1 MSTSGSGIRIAHR
14 TVYVNGEF
22 VRAEDAKVSVFDRGF
37 VFGDG
42 VYEVIPVIR
51 QRLMDR
57 KHALER
63 LDHSLSSTGI
73 GWPCSREALIA
84 VLEELL
90 MRDDLQEGYVYLQI
104 TRGVAERDFAL
115 PVGAQQGLVAWG
127 VPRSII
133 DHPLAI
139 NGVAVASVPDLRWK
153 RRDIK
158 SVNLLAQ
165 CLSKQMAVEQGGYE
179 GWMID
184 EGVVTE
190 GVTSS
195 AFIVRANTLITRAS
209 NGSILP
215 GIRRKVILRVAR
227 ENDIGLQ
234 EREFTLEEACIA
246 DEAFMSSAT
255 TLVLPVVNIDGRT
268 IGNGRPGPVTQK
280 LRALYVQTLLEEA
293 GVVAD

>member
-1 MSTSGSGIRIAHR
+1 MSAAASGIGIADR

-22 VRAEDAKVSVFDRGF
+22 VPAEAARISVFDRGF

-42 VYEVIPVIR
+42 VYEVIPVIQ
-51 QRLMDR
+51 QRLMDK

-63 LDHSLSSTGI
+63 LDRSLHSTGI
-73 GWPCSREALIA
+73 GWPCTREELIA
-84 VLEELL
+84 ILEELL
-90 MRDDLQEGYVYLQI
+90 VRDGLQEGYVYLQI
-104 TRGVAERDFAL
+104 TRGVAERDFAF
-115 PVGAQQGLVAWG
+115 PQHSHKSLVAWG
-127 VPRSII
+127 VSRSII
-133 DHPLAI
+133 DHPLAVA
-139 NGVAVASVPDLRWK
+139 GVAVVSVPDLRWK

-165 CLSKQMAVEQGGYE
+165 CMSKQMAVERGGFE

-184 EGVVTE
+184 DGVVTE

-195 AFIVRANTLITRAS
+195 AFIVRGNTLITRAS

-215 GIRRKVILRVAR
+215 GIRRKVILKMAR

-255 TLVLPVVNIDGRT
+255 TLVLPVVSIDGCQ
-268 IGNGRPGPVTQK
+268 IGDGRPGPVTQK
-280 LRALYVQTLLEEA
+280 LRTLYVQTLLKEA
-293 GVVAD
+293 CL

>member
-1 MSTSGSGIRIAHR
+1 MSAPGSGIRIADR

-22 VRAEDAKVSVFDRGF
+22 VRAEDARVSVFDRGF

-42 VYEVIPVIR
+42 VYEVVPVLR
-51 QRLMDR
+51 QRLMD
-57 KHALER
+57 KEHALER
-63 LDHSLSSTGI
+63 LDRSLHSTGI
-73 GWPCSREALIA
+73 GWPCTRAELIA
-84 VLEELL
+84 VVEELL
-90 MRDDLQEGYVYLQI
+90 ERDGLQEGYVYLQI
-104 TRGVAERDFAL
+104 TRGVAERDFAF
-115 PVGAQQGLVAWG
+115 PQHAQQSLVAWG

-139 NGVAVASVPDLRWK
+139 NGVAVISVPDLRWK

-165 CLSKQMAVEQGGYE
+165 CMSKQMAVQRGGYE

-195 AFIVRANTLITRAS
+195 AFIVRGNTLITRAS

-215 GIRRKVILRVAR
+215 GIRR
-227 ENDIGLQ
+227 
-234 EREFTLEEACIA
+234 
-246 DEAFMSSAT
+246 
-255 TLVLPVVNIDGRT
+255 
-268 IGNGRPGPVTQK
+268 
-280 LRALYVQTLLEEA
+280 
-293 GVVAD
+293 

>member
-1 MSTSGSGIRIAHR
+1 
-14 TVYVNGEF
+14 
-22 VRAEDAKVSVFDRGF
+22 
-37 VFGDG
+37 
-42 VYEVIPVIR
+42 VYEVIPVIH
-51 QRLMDR
+51 QRLMDK

-63 LDHSLSSTGI
+63 LDRSLHSTGI
-73 GWPCSREALIA
+73 GWPCSREELIA
-84 VLEELL
+84 VLQELL
-90 MRDDLQEGYVYLQI
+90 VRDGLQEGYVYLQV
-104 TRGVAERDFAL
+104 TRGVAERDFAF
-115 PVGAQQGLVAWG
+115 PVGAPQGLVAWG

-133 DHPLAI
+133 DHPLASK
-139 NGVAVASVPDLRWK
+139 GVAVVSVPDLRWK

-184 EGVVTE
+184 DGVVTE

-195 AFIVRANTLITRAS
+195 AFIVRGNTLITRAS

-215 GIRRKVILRVAR
+215 GIRRKVILRMAR
-227 ENDIGLQ
+227 ENDIGLL

-255 TLVLPVVNIDGRT
+255 TLVLPVVSIDGRA
-268 IGNGRPGPVTQK
+268 IGDGRPGPVTQK
-280 LRALYVQTLLEEA
+280 LRTLYVQTLLKEA
-293 GVVAD
+293 GG

>member
-1 MSTSGSGIRIAHR
+1 MSATASGIRIANR

-22 VRAEDAKVSVFDRGF
+22 VPADAARISVFDRGF

-42 VYEVIPVIR
+42 VYEVVPVIH
-51 QRLMDR
+51 QRLMDK

-63 LDHSLSSTGI
+63 LDRSLHSTGI
-73 GWPCSREALIA
+73 SWPCTREELITI
-84 VLEELL
+84 LEELL
-90 MRDDLQEGYVYLQI
+90 VRDSLQEGYVYLQI
-104 TRGVAERDFAL
+104 TRGVAERDFAF
-115 PVGAQQGLVAWG
+115 PQHSQTSLVAWG
-127 VPRSII
+127 VPRSVIN
-133 DHPLAI
+133 HPLAVA
-139 NGVAVASVPDLRWK
+139 GVAVVSVPDLRWK

-165 CLSKQMAVEQGGYE
+165 CMSKQMAVDRGGFE

-184 EGVVTE
+184 DGVVTE

-195 AFIVRANTLITRAS
+195 AFIVRGNMLITRAS

-215 GIRRKVILRVAR
+215 GIRRKVILKMAR

-255 TLVLPVVNIDGRT
+255 TLVLPVVSIDGCK
-268 IGNGRPGPVTQK
+268 IGDGRPGPVTQK
-280 LRALYVQTLLEEA
+280 LRTLYVQTLLKEA
-293 GVVAD
+293 CL

>member
-1 MSTSGSGIRIAHR
+1 MSATASGIGIANR

-22 VRAEDAKVSVFDRGF
+22 VSAEDARISVFDRGF

-42 VYEVIPVIR
+42 VYEVIPVIH
-51 QRLMDR
+51 QRLMDK

-63 LDHSLSSTGI
+63 LDRSLHSTGI
-73 GWPCSREALIA
+73 GWPCSREQLIA
-84 VLEELL
+84 VVEELL
-90 MRDDLQEGYVYLQI
+90 ERDALQEGYVYLQI
-104 TRGVAERDFAL
+104 TRGVAERDFAF
-115 PVGAQQGLVAWG
+115 PQHSQTSLVAWG
-127 VPRSII
+127 VSRSVIN
-133 DHPLAI
+133 HPLAT
-139 NGVAVASVPDLRWK
+139 NGVAVVSVPDLRWK

-165 CLSKQMAVEQGGYE
+165 CMSKQMAVERGGFE

-184 EGVVTE
+184 DGVVTE

-195 AFIVRANTLITRAS
+195 AFIVRGNMLITRAS

-215 GIRRKVILRVAR
+215 GIRRKVILRMAR
-227 ENDIGLQ
+227 ENDIGIQ

-255 TLVLPVVNIDGRT
+255 TLVLPVVSIDGCQ
-268 IGNGRPGPVTQK
+268 IGDGRPGPVTQK
-280 LRALYVQTLLEEA
+280 LRTLYVQTLLKEA
-293 GVVAD
+293 SL

>member
-1 MSTSGSGIRIAHR
+1 MSATASGIRIVNR

-22 VRAEDAKVSVFDRGF
+22 VPAEDARISVFDRGF

-51 QRLMDR
+51 QRLMDK

-63 LDHSLSSTGI
+63 LDRSLHSTGI
-73 GWPCSREALIA
+73 GWPCSREQLIA
-84 VLEELL
+84 VVEELL
-90 MRDDLQEGYVYLQI
+90 ERDALQEGYVYLQI
-104 TRGVAERDFAL
+104 TRGVAERDFAF
-115 PVGAQQGLVAWG
+115 PQQTRESLVAWG

-133 DHPLAI
+133 DHPLAT
-139 NGVAVASVPDLRWK
+139 NGVAVVSVPDLRWK

-165 CLSKQMAVEQGGYE
+165 CMSKQMAVERGGFE

-184 EGVVTE
+184 DGVVTE

-195 AFIVRANTLITRAS
+195 AFIVRGNTLITRAS

-215 GIRRKVILRVAR
+215 GIRRKVILKMAR

-255 TLVLPVVNIDGRT
+255 TLVLPVVSIDGCQ
-268 IGNGRPGPVTQK
+268 IGDGRPGPVTQK
-280 LRALYVQTLLEEA
+280 LRTLYVQTLLKEA
-293 GVVAD
+293 CL

>member
-1 MSTSGSGIRIAHR
+1 MSATASGIGIANR

-22 VRAEDAKVSVFDRGF
+22 VPAEDARISVFDRGF

-42 VYEVIPVIR
+42 VYEVIPVIH
-51 QRLMDR
+51 QRLMDK

-63 LDHSLSSTGI
+63 LDRSLHSTGI
-73 GWPCSREALIA
+73 GWPCSREQLIA
-84 VLEELL
+84 VVEELL
-90 MRDDLQEGYVYLQI
+90 VRDALQEGYVYLQI
-104 TRGVAERDFAL
+104 TRGVAERDFAF
-115 PVGAQQGLVAWG
+115 PQHSQTSLVAWG
-127 VPRSII
+127 VSRSVIN
-133 DHPLAI
+133 HPLAT
-139 NGVAVASVPDLRWK
+139 NGVAVVSVPDLRWK

-165 CLSKQMAVEQGGYE
+165 CMSKQMAVERGGFE

-184 EGVVTE
+184 DGVVTE

-195 AFIVRANTLITRAS
+195 AFIVRGNMLITRAS

-215 GIRRKVILRVAR
+215 GIRRKVILRMAR
-227 ENDIGLQ
+227 ENDIGIQ

-255 TLVLPVVNIDGRT
+255 TLVLPVVSIDGCQ
-268 IGNGRPGPVTQK
+268 IGDGRPGPVTQK
-280 LRALYVQTLLEEA
+280 LRTLYVQTLLKEA
-293 GVVAD
+293 SL

>member
-1 MSTSGSGIRIAHR
+1 MSATGSGIRIADR

-22 VRAEDAKVSVFDRGF
+22 VRAEDARVSVFDRGF

-42 VYEVIPVIR
+42 VYEVIPVLH

-57 KHALER
+57 THALER
-63 LDHSLSSTGI
+63 LDCSLCSTGI
-73 GWPCSREALIA
+73 GWPCSPEELIA

-90 MRDDLQEGYVYLQI
+90 VRDDLQEGYVYLQI
-104 TRGVAERDFAL
+104 TRGVAERDFAF
-115 PVGAQQGLVAWG
+115 PVHGRGQESLVAWG
-127 VPRSII
+127 VARKII
-133 DHPLAI
+133 DHPLAGT
-139 NGVAVASVPDLRWK
+139 GVAVVSVPDLRW
-153 RRDIK
+153 RRRNIK
-158 SVNLLAQ
+158 SVSLLAQ
-165 CLSKQMAVEQGGYE
+165 CLSKQMAVAKGAYE

-184 EGVVTE
+184 DGVVTE

-215 GIRRKVILRVAR
+215 GIRRKEIMRMAR
-227 ENDIGLQ
+227 ENDIGLE

-255 TLVLPVVNIDGRT
+255 TLVLPVISIDGT
-268 IGNGRPGPVTQK
+268 MIGNGRPGPVTQK
-280 LRALYVQTLLEEA
+280 LRALYVQMLLQQA
-293 GVVAD
+293 GI

>member
-1 MSTSGSGIRIAHR
+1 MSAATSGIGIVSR

-22 VRAEDAKVSVFDRGF
+22 VPAEDARISVFDRGF

-42 VYEVIPVIR
+42 VYEVIPVIH
-51 QRLMDR
+51 QRLMDK

-63 LDHSLSSTGI
+63 LDRSLHSTGI
-73 GWPCSREALIA
+73 GWPCSREELIA
-84 VLEELL
+84 VVEELL
-90 MRDDLQEGYVYLQI
+90 VRDALQEGYVYLQI
-104 TRGVAERDFAL
+104 TRGVAERDFAF
-115 PVGAQQGLVAWG
+115 PKQTRESLVAWG

-133 DHPLAI
+133 DHPLAT
-139 NGVAVASVPDLRWK
+139 NGVAVVSVPDLRWK

-165 CLSKQMAVEQGGYE
+165 CMSKQMAVERGGFE

-184 EGVVTE
+184 DGVVTE

-215 GIRRKVILRVAR
+215 GIRRKEILRMAR

-255 TLVLPVVNIDGRT
+255 TLVLPVVSIDGRT

-280 LRALYVQTLLEEA
+280 LRTLYVQTLLKEA
-293 GVVAD
+293 CL